1 MNDKEG
7 HFQRFKQYRAKY
19 ADGARG
25 WLKHTCMLTHATG
38 QWLDWLIER
47 DGITDVDERDSNGY
61 TPLHYAV
68 MEDNV
73 DCLDALLRHG
83 ATLDTLPVQSFRVTH
98 ARRASKERSVR
109 LPIEYAIAGG
119 KDCCLRR
126 LIEAGSQTEG
136 LVVELPQWAQDF
148 VKERRQ
154 RRLAACIVLVSHK
167 RGALRGQERNLVRI
181 IAQLVWRGKND

>member
-19 ADGARG
+19 SNGMRG
-25 WLKHTCMLTHATG
+25 WLKHTCMQPNATG
-38 QWLDWLIER
+38 QWLDWIIER
-47 DGITDVDERDSNGY
+47 DGITDVNERDSNGFA
-61 TPLHYAV
+61 PLHYAV

-73 DCLDALLRHG
+73 DCLHALLRHG
-83 ATLDTLPVQSFRVTH
+83 ATLETLPCFRAQH

-109 LPIEYAIAGG
+109 LPIEYAIVGG
-119 KDCCLRR
+119 KDRCLRR

-148 VKERRQ
+148 VAERKQ
-154 RRLAACIVLVSHK
+154 RRLAACIVLVSHR

-181 IAQLVWRGKND
+181 IAQLVWFTL